1 MGKDKKIT
9 FSEEV
14 DSSITGFSLGI
25 TLILVALFV
34 YYTELFHNRI
44 IEIIVA
50 IILIFIGI
58 IGTFL
63 EIGKAKNDDIKG
75 IDDLGIG
82 IVISAISVFVVLKY
96 NKLPLNIICFLVLL
110 FSIFGTIQGVLKIFY
125 SLKIQKRKTDNKKI
139 GILKVIVG
147 ITEIVALAVAI
158 IQLITEL
165 MQVL

>member
-1 MGKDKKIT
+1 MGKDKKII

-14 DSSITGFSLGI
+14 DSSITGFSLGSA
-25 TLILVALFV
+25 LILVALFV
-34 YYTELFHNRI
+34 YYVELFHNRI

-50 IILIFIGI
+50 IILIFIGM

-75 IDDLGIG
+75 INDLGVG
-82 IVISAISVFVVLKY
+82 IVLSTASVFLVLKY
-96 NKLPLNIICFLVLL
+96 DKLPLNIICFFVLL
-110 FSIFGTIQGVLKIFY
+110 ISVFGTIQGVLKIFY

-165 MQVL
+165 IKIL

>member
-9 FSEEV
+9 FSKEV
-14 DSSITGFSLGI
+14 DSSITGFSLSI

-34 YYTELFHNRI
+34 YYTELFHNKL

-50 IILIFIGI
+50 IILVFIGM

-63 EIGKAKNDDIKG
+63 EVGKAKNDDIKG
-75 IDDLGIG
+75 IDDLGLGLVLSTIC
-82 IVISAISVFVVLKY
+82 IFLVLKY
-96 NKLPLNIICFLVLL
+96 DKLPLNIICFLVLL
-110 FSIFGTIQGVLKIFY
+110 ISIFGTIQGVFKIFY
-125 SLKIQKRKTDNKKI
+125 SLKFQKRKTDNKKI

-147 ITEIVALAVAI
+147 ITEMAALAVAI

-165 MQVL
+165 MKIL

>member
-1 MGKDKKIT
+1 MGRDKKIT

-25 TLILVALFV
+25 TLILVALFI
-34 YYTELFHNRI
+34 YYTELFHNKI
-44 IEIIVA
+44 IEIVVA
-50 IILIFIGI
+50 IILVFIGM

-75 IDDLGIG
+75 IDDFGLGI
-82 IVISAISVFVVLKY
+82 VLSTISVFLVLKY
-96 NKLPLNIICFLVLL
+96 NKLSLNIICFLVLL
-110 FSIFGTIQGVLKIFY
+110 ISIFATIQGVLKILY

-147 ITEIVALAVAI
+147 ITEIAALAVAI

-165 MQVL
+165 MKVL

>member
-34 YYTELFHNRI
+34 YYIELFHNKI
-44 IEIIVA
+44 IEIVVA
-50 IILIFIGI
+50 IILVFIGM

-75 IDDLGIG
+75 IDDLGLG
-82 IVISAISVFVVLKY
+82 IVLSTISVFLVLRY
-96 NKLPLNIICFLVLL
+96 DKLPLNIVCFLVLL
-110 FSIFGTIQGVLKIFY
+110 FSIFGTIQGILKIFY
-125 SLKIQKRKTDNKKI
+125 SLKIHKRKTDNKKI

-147 ITEIVALAVAI
+147 ITEIAALAVAI

-165 MQVL
+165 MKVL